1 MFSRRSTSV
10 TASNDDDDAPERDAG
25 DMRVRVKPR
34 LQQEKWS
41 LYWKTSMATRTFALD
56 EFDMEVEHDKTTAK
70 QVRERQRRWWSVG
83 LTRCIDESESDVAD
97 WTASG
102 VVVASFGGVCRT
114 LGIDVRFGDAT
125 RRDAREKRSLV
136 SRRGD

>member
-1 MFSRRSTSV
+1 V
-10 TASNDDDDAPERDAG
+10 CI
-25 DMRVRVKPR
+25 KPR

-56 EFDMEVEHDKTTAK
+56 EFDMEVEHDKTTPK
-70 QVRERQRRWWSVG
+70 QVRDRQSRWWSVV
-83 LTRCIDESESDVAD
+83 LTRRIDESESDVAD

-102 VVVASFGGVCRT
+102 FVVASFGGVCRT

-125 RRDAREKRSLV
+125 RRDATRITVVRFETR
-136 SRRGD
+136 

>member
-70 QVRERQRRWWSVG
+70 QVRERQ
-83 LTRCIDESESDVAD
+83 
-97 WTASG
+97 
-102 VVVASFGGVCRT
+102 
-114 LGIDVRFGDAT
+114 
-125 RRDAREKRSLV
+125 
-136 SRRGD
+136 SR